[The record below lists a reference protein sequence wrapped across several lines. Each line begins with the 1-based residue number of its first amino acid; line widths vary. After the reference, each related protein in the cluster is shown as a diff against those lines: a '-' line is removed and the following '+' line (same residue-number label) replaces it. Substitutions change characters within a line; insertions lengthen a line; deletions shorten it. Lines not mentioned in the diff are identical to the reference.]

1 MGTPGPDPG
10 ESDPLR
16 SENAHTATARALQSS
31 QGPPP
36 PLNQNHPAAFNS
48 MTTLL
53 TNPLRVG
60 LRQERVISPQCI
72 VIFGASGD
80 LTHRKLVPALFEL
93 FRQRRLPSEFAV
105 LGCARRPWSD
115 EEFRSKMAEAMADTI
130 AEHPGAW
137 EHFAQGMFYEPVDLQ
152 QSDHLVRLGTRLE
165 TIDRLRATRGNRTFY
180 LSVSPEFYGSGCR
193 ALASA
198 GLLADP
204 ERSRVVIEKPFGR
217 DYGSAQALNKVVQ
230 ACAKESQIFRID
242 HYLGKETVQN
252 ILVLRFA
259 NTIFEP
265 IWNRNYIANVQI
277 TAAETVGVE
286 ERAGYYE
293 SSGALRDMV
302 QNHLTQILA
311 LTTMEPPGRFDA
323 EAIRNEK
330 AKVLQAAH
338 LANEQEPWQ
347 CCVRGQYSSGGT
359 AARPL
364 SGYRDEPGVN
374 PNSTTETYVAMK
386 LFIDNWRWQGVPIY
400 LRAGKC
406 MPMTA
411 TEVRVEFHRP
421 PAVVFPNEQSL
432 PHNYWRFLFSPR
444 IEVGLNIQVKADGER
459 MVGQDMELMAVDQS
473 ADEMTPYERRIG
485 DALRGDQTLFA
496 RQDVVE
502 EAWRIVDPI
511 LGNAVPVH
519 RYKPGTWGPDAA
531 NEILL
536 PEGGWHAPQIDG
548 KA

>member
-1 MGTPGPDPG
+1 
-10 ESDPLR
+10 
-16 SENAHTATARALQSS
+16 
-31 QGPPP
+31 
-36 PLNQNHPAAFNS
+36 

-137 EHFAQGMFYEPVDLQ
+137 EQFAQGMFYEPVDLQ

-165 TIDRLRATRGNRTFY
+165 TIDRLRATRGNRTFD

-198 GLLADP
+198 GLLADA

-386 LFIDNWRWQGVPIY
+386 LFIDNWRWQGVPFY
-400 LRAGKC
+400 LRTGKRLPKRLSEVVLTFREAPVHLFDAAGGA
-406 MPMTA
+406 PTPNQLILRIQPDEGA
-411 TEVRVEFHRP
+411 EFK
-421 PAVVFPNEQSL
+421 FE
-432 PHNYWRFLFSPR
+432 
-444 IEVGLNIQVKADGER
+444 VKAPGSGMRSRPVDMGFSYDDSFGEPSDEGYVR
-459 MVGQDMELMAVDQS
+459 LLADAMLGDPTLYTRSDEVEAAWRLYTPLLELIEEAPWQLPVH
-473 ADEMTPYERRIG
+473 PYE
-485 DALRGDQTLFA
+485 A
-496 RQDVVE
+496 R
-502 EAWRIVDPI
+502 
-511 LGNAVPVH
+511 
-519 RYKPGTWGPDAA
+519 TWGPAA
-531 NEILL
+531 ADNLL
-536 PEGGWHAPQIDG
+536 ADEGLIWRRP
-548 KA
+548 